1 MMRMLKGQEKKVE
14 AFRNSYKC
22 KSELSIDNEDTV
34 LFLMTTYAYN
44 HDAMWRTLSKEKAD
58 AKIDNNNKTTVI
70 KWLQKEIEK
79 YFNSGIN
86 CQADF
91 DKWHKSMCTELT
103 YRINEE
109 VLFGYKAIH
118 MGKAQK
124 IINMT
129 FKYLS
134 SLDGADKY
142 ERYFEYCHIPLD
154 DNILNWYYSNI
165 AKDVLK
171 SKRKIWSNLEYEDYI
186 IIQEDFRN
194 YCSNTEY
201 VPLALEWKIF

>member
-1 MMRMLKGQEKKVE
+1 MMRMLKGLEDKVE
-14 AFRNSYKC
+14 AFRKSYKC

-34 LFLMTTYAYN
+34 LHLMTTNAYN
-44 HDAMWRTLSKEKAD
+44 HDAMWRTLRRVDAD
-58 AKIDNNNKTTVI
+58 AKIDNNNKAAVL
-70 KWLQKEIEK
+70 KWLQTEFEK
-79 YFNSGIN
+79 YLNSDIN
-86 CQADF
+86 CQKDF
-91 DKWHKSMCTELT
+91 DEWHKALCQELT
-103 YRINEE
+103 ARINNE
-109 VLFGYKAIH
+109 VLFGYKPIH

-124 IINMT
+124 IINMS

-134 SLDGADKY
+134 SLDGAEKY
-142 ERYFEYCHIPLD
+142 EHYFEYCHIPLD

-165 AKDVLK
+165 AKDVVN

-186 IIQEDFRN
+186 IIQEDFRD